1 MKVSFLMSQRRK
13 EKEIETATYRINDL
27 KVAKKILMLID
38 GYRKFNIEDFE
49 WADKE
54 VREKKM
60 GVRFMSEWK
69 KIREIMLKFAIE
81 AGSQKHLLKLAATQ
95 QLFIQIGLVIS
106 SITMILATSVALSR
120 LFRFEWADFIFNIF
134 SYAIIPLI
142 IVTLITFIIPP
153 IIARKISFKLEEYY
167 HKKSEFVN
175 TANKLLFR
183 VAQNIIYSIAESIK
197 MGRLEAKRKKDY
209 EVWLFNVDY
218 KGIKV
223 KKKPFLFRSYYVA
236 TLDFTK

>member
-1 MKVSFLMSQRRK
+1 MKQHK
-13 EKEIETATYRINDL
+13 EKEKVGTTYKIKDL

-54 VREKKM
+54 VKEKKM
-60 GVRFMSEWK
+60 GMRFISDWE
-69 KIREIMLKFAIE
+69 KIRKIMLKFAIE
-81 AGSQKHLLKLAATQ
+81 AGSQRHLLKLAAIQ

-106 SITMILATSVALSR
+106 SIITILATSVALGH
-120 LFRFEWADFIFNIF
+120 FFHFKWADTVFTIF
-134 SYAIIPLI
+134 SYALVPLI
-142 IVTLITFIIPP
+142 ILMLITFIIPP
-153 IIARKISFKLEEYY
+153 IIARKISIKLENYY
-167 HKKSEFVN
+167 RRKPEFIN
-175 TANKLLFR
+175 RADKLLFC

-197 MGRLEAKRKKDY
+197 TGRLTSKRKKDF

-223 KKKPFLFRSYYVA
+223 KKKPFLFRGYYVA
-236 TLDFTK
+236 ALDFSD